1 MRAHPYWIAYQG
13 LVVKQVRRFMRSWI
27 QSLLPS
33 VVTAGLFLLIFGRV
47 VGRELGPM
55 GGVDYAE
62 FILPGL
68 IMLAV
73 ITNSYNNVTLA
84 FFGARLQ
91 RHIEELLVAP
101 MPAWLIVAGFATGG
115 VLRGLLA
122 GLAVTAL
129 AVPIAGLPI
138 PNPLLTVAMAFLTA
152 LLFSF
157 AGLINGLF
165 ARRFEDTSVVA
176 TFALTPLIYLGGVFY
191 TLDRLPS
198 PWHTIAR
205 FNPLHFI
212 VAGFRDGFLGIG
224 STNPG
229 ITLALLG
236 VAAPLTG
243 AIAWGLVVKGVR
255 LRA

>member
-1 MRAHPYWIAYQG
+1 MIRHPYWIAYRG
-13 LVVKQVRRFMRSWI
+13 LVSKQVRRFMRSWI

-55 GGVDYAE
+55 GGVDYAS

-101 MPAWLIVAGFATGG
+101 MPAWLIVAGFTTGG

-129 AVPIAGLPI
+129 AVPVAGLPVV
-138 PNPLLTVAMAFLTA
+138 NPLLTLMIALLTA

-191 TLDRLPS
+191 TLDRLPV
-198 PWHTIAR
+198 PWDTVAA

-224 STNPG
+224 SANAAM
-229 ITLALLG
+229 TLAALAL
-236 VAAPLTG
+236 AAATTG
-243 AIAWGLVVKGVR
+243 ASAWVLVARGVR